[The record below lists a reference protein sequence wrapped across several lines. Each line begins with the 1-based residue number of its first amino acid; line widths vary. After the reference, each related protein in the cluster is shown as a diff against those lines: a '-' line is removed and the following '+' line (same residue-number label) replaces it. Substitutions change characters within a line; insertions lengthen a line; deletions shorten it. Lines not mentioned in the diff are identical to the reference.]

1 MKREDLAAKVLA
13 LVTEIAPDV
22 DPASVIAGIDFRD
35 QFDFDS
41 MDTLN
46 FAIALHRELGVE
58 VPEAEYSRLA
68 SLDKCVAYLA
78 DADREACAAPC
89 VAEPVLA
96 DYDAARQGF
105 AWEQAGE
112 AARRPCWRR
121 AQHRARGP
129 STGTRRGQPASGSP
143 SGSWRR
149 ALRRST

>member
-22 DPASVIAGIDFRD
+22 DPASVIAGVDFRD

-78 DADREACAAPC
+78 
-89 VAEPVLA
+89 
-96 DYDAARQGF
+96 
-105 AWEQAGE
+105 EQV
-112 AARRPCWRR
+112 R
-121 AQHRARGP
+121 
-129 STGTRRGQPASGSP
+129 
-143 SGSWRR
+143 
-149 ALRRST
+149 